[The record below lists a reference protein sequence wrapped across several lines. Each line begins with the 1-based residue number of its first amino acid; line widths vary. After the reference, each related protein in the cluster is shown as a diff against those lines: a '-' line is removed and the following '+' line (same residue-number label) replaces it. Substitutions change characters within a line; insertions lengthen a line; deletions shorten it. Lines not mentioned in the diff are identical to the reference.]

1 MKKKAATTNKG
12 PSVRSCVACGEK
24 SRKETLVRFVL
35 LSGEVA
41 PDWRGTLEG
50 RAVYACPTPDCV
62 RKLYAVKRL
71 PDAFLQGAPRFAVPR
86 EEILAWIRD
95 QAIASLTHFLSLA
108 RKSGVLTTGQNTIAD
123 AMERD
128 GKAPAAVLMTAD
140 TADRTVRE
148 VTRLLPAGTPILRW
162 GDQASLGAAIG
173 TRPVGV
179 VALAASPITE
189 RIRHYGAMINLFS
202 LSQEH

>member
-1 MKKKAATTNKG
+1 MKKKSATTKKG
-12 PSVRSCVACGEK
+12 PDIRSCVACGEK
-24 SRKETLVRFVL
+24 ARKETLVRFVL
-35 LSGEVA
+35 LNGAVA

-50 RAVYACPTPDCV
+50 RAVYACPTPDCT
-62 RKLYAVKRL
+62 RKLYTAKRL
-71 PDAFLQGAPRFAVPR
+71 PDAFLQGAPRFAIPR
-86 EEILAWIRD
+86 EEILGWIRD
-95 QAIASLTHFLSLA
+95 QAAASLTHFLSLA
-108 RKSGVLTTGQNTIAD
+108 RKSGLLTTGQNTIAD

-128 GKAPAAVLMTAD
+128 GKTPAAVLMTTD

-148 VTRLLPAGTPILRW
+148 ITRLLPDGTTIIRW

-179 VALAASPITE
+179 IALADSPITE

>member
-1 MKKKAATTNKG
+1 MKKKSATTKKG
-12 PSVRSCVACGEK
+12 PDLRSCVACGEK
-24 SRKETLVRFVL
+24 ARKETLVRFVL
-35 LSGEVA
+35 LNGAVA
-41 PDWRGTLEG
+41 PDWRGTIEG
-50 RAVYACPTPDCV
+50 RAVYACPTPDCT
-62 RKLYAVKRL
+62 RKLYAAKRL
-71 PDAFLQGAPRFAVPR
+71 PDAFLQGPPRFAIPR
-86 EEILAWIRD
+86 EEILGWIRD
-95 QAIASLTHFLSLA
+95 QAAASLTHFLSLA
-108 RKSGVLTTGQNTIAD
+108 RKSGLLTTGQNTIAD

-128 GKAPAAVLMTAD
+128 GKTPAAILMTTD

-148 VTRLLPAGTPILRW
+148 ITRLLPDGTPIIRW

-179 VALAASPITE
+179 IALADSPITE